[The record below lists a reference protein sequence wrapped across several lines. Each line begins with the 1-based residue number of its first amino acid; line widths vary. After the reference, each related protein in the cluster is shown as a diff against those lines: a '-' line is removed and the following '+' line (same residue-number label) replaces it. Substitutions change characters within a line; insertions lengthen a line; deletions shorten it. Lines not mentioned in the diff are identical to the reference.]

1 MTTLN
6 KPTLSE
12 TLVEF
17 AKLLAENPDRERDS
31 EILGVM
37 TQLTAYYEGAGVDIL
52 SKLVDDGH
60 TLHTYSDLFGNDV
73 IQACK
78 DDNVSDADPNN
89 EDQFRFVK
97 VMVSIGTFTL
107 FTLFESNKPILQ
119 KFISEK
125 LYTPSDEENLFFC
138 LHSVSDI
145 EEVIDM
151 GLSPLNYP
159 SLLTRKA
166 FDRNYEVLS
175 FLIDYGLEDKN
186 EDWKAFV
193 DSKKLKQFRKEKRKR
208 AKGGY

>member
-1 MTTLN
+1 MELN
-6 KPTLSE
+6 NPTLSE

-17 AKLLAENPDRERDS
+17 AKLLAENPDYDRDS
-31 EILGVM
+31 DILGVM
-37 TQLTAYYEGAGVDIL
+37 TQLTAYHEGAAVDIL
-52 SKLVDDGH
+52 NKLVDDGH
-60 TLHTYSDLFGNDV
+60 ELHTHSDLFGNEL

-89 EDQFRFVK
+89 EDHFRFVK
-97 VMVSIGTFTL
+97 VMISIGTFTL
-107 FTLFESNKPILQ
+107 FTLFESNKPMLQ

-125 LYTPSDEENLFFC
+125 LYTPSDEEDLFFC
-138 LHSVSDI
+138 LHSISDI

-166 FDRNYEVLS
+166 FDRNHEVLS

-193 DSKKLKQFRKEKRKR
+193 NVKELEQFRKQKGIK